1 MTPSGT
7 DGTPR
12 HCKNYD
18 SENKD
23 SCVFIQRPDGR
34 NSWGFPLDHG
44 ELARGEGFPTAIA
57 LGPRTLRYR
66 KDEFYSWCEARRAA
80 AKPARSNYSP
90 VKRDEPSR
98 FRAIVVAA

>member
-1 MTPSGT
+1 MTANNEHIDFLTRGQMAEILGVSRWT
-7 DGTPR
+7 
-12 HCKNYD
+12 
-18 SENKD
+18 
-23 SCVFIQRPDGR
+23 I
-34 NSWGFPLDHG
+34 G
-44 ELARGEGFPTAIA
+44 ELAKTEGFPAAIA

-80 AKPARSNYSP
+80 AKPARANYSP

>member
-1 MTPSGT
+1 MTAKTKTVAYLSRGQMAEILGVSRWT
-7 DGTPR
+7 M
-12 HCKNYD
+12 
-18 SENKD
+18 
-23 SCVFIQRPDGR
+23 
-34 NSWGFPLDHG
+34 G

>member
-1 MTPSGT
+1 MTANNEHNDFLTRGQMAEILGVSRWT
-7 DGTPR
+7 
-12 HCKNYD
+12 
-18 SENKD
+18 
-23 SCVFIQRPDGR
+23 I
-34 NSWGFPLDHG
+34 G
-44 ELARGEGFPTAIA
+44 ELAKGEGFPTAIA

-80 AKPARSNYSP
+80 AKPARSNYSS